1 MTLTAVLFTGGLSRR
16 MGTDKATMAIAGEPL
31 WVRQLRVLRELQPD
45 AIWISARARP
55 AWCPAEIEVVVD
67 VEPSRGPLSGL
78 AAALGQMKT
87 SHLLALA
94 VDLPRITVEPL
105 RKLESLATPGCG
117 VIPERDEFLEPLC
130 AIYPREA
137 AAAAESALAGED
149 VSLHGLS
156 RILLRDGRLRAYAL
170 TDAEKSLFQ
179 NANSPAD
186 LR

>member
-16 MGTDKATMAIAGEPL
+16 MGSDKAAIAIAGEPL
-31 WVRQLRVLRELQPD
+31 WARQLRVLRELPPH
-45 AIWISARARP
+45 ALWVSARVRP
-55 AWCPAEIEVVVD
+55 LWCPAEIEVVLD
-67 VEPSRGPLSGL
+67 AEPSRGPLSGL
-78 AAALGQMKT
+78 ATALRQMKT

-105 RKLESLATPGCG
+105 RKLWPLAAPGCG
-117 VIPERDEFLEPLC
+117 VVPARGEFLEPLC

-137 AAAAESALAGED
+137 AERAERALAGED

-156 RILLRDGRLRAYAL
+156 RTLLREGLLRTY
-170 TDAEKSLFQ
+170 SLSDEEEPLFH
-179 NANSPAD
+179 NANTPAD